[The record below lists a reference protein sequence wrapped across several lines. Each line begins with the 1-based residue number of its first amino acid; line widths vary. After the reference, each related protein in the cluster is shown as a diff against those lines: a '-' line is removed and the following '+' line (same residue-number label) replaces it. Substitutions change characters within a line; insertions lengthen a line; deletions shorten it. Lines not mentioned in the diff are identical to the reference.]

1 MEIHIFFF
9 DFSSMYLFP
18 GELGD
23 FFDFGKPS
31 EKRWSW
37 KYKRC
42 LPFVRDCVSSKLNSL
57 YAGLRVLRFLRHC
70 YTPVII
76 PFRIDWSHEAFIAW
90 SVPETSSSQEQKSLE
105 PLPLTIGSGFI
116 LFDSPLCQVLP
127 VVGLSGGIPRAA
139 ELTPDQSLPH
149 TCCPPQA
156 RLSTAS

>member
-18 GELGD
+18 GEAMGTSLTLESHLKKDGL
-23 FFDFGKPS
+23 
-31 EKRWSW
+31 EN
-37 KYKRC
+37 RC

-76 PFRIDWSHEAFIAW
+76 PFRIDSSHEAFIAW
-90 SVPETSSSQEQKSLE
+90 SVPETSSSQEQKSVE
-105 PLPLTIGSGFI
+105 PLPLLGSGSI